1 LPSDVIHQCY
11 QKLKSKSKKL
21 LRYSLIKQP
30 NISLMENK
38 PKKSRN
44 IENELTSL
52 KNLVLS
58 EENKLKLPL
67 IANGR
72 SLL

>member
-1 LPSDVIHQCY
+1 M
-11 QKLKSKSKKL
+11 
-21 LRYSLIKQP
+21 IKQP